1 MATTTATRMK
11 TIEEYLGS
19 KVEHL
24 VTFST
29 PKISRERLHSPRPD
43 MGGAAVGAAIYF
55 GSEESSREIVE
66 VRQAFALWHK
76 MGMAAVLWCYV
87 RNKVFKKDKDSDVSA
102 DLTGQAN
109 RLGVTIQAD
118 IIKQKPPENN
128 SGNGTH
134 GKYDE
139 RMYVA
144 YAHEWGIDKPEI
156 RDWKWPCT

>member
-11 TIEEYLGS
+11 TIQEYLGS

-24 VTFST
+24 VTSST
-29 PKISRERLHSPRPD
+29 PKISRERLHLPRPD